1 MTKFYLWH
9 HFLQRKWTEK
19 LSKLPVYNF
28 GTCKILKSSGKVKVF
43 IWIIIEIKMS
53 LKAFNIKYNKVR
65 YINKIYTFLNLSRYK
80 FYYVKF
86 FIYVNT
92 YLLHIG
98 SSFIPCIKT
107 VFVQFWQMFIMG
119 GKCNFTHFLSH
130 CKCLQTNNRWTIMFK
145 SVISTQRYL

>member
-1 MTKFYLWH
+1 
-9 HFLQRKWTEK
+9 
-19 LSKLPVYNF
+19 
-28 GTCKILKSSGKVKVF
+28 
-43 IWIIIEIKMS
+43 MS

-107 VFVQFWQMFIMG
+107 VFVQF
-119 GKCNFTHFLSH
+119 
-130 CKCLQTNNRWTIMFK
+130 
-145 SVISTQRYL
+145 